1 MTDRTQRAQRA
12 KQIMTDE
19 LVVEA
24 LETMEREI
32 VDAWKGAAYPDA
44 EGREVLYRQ
53 LWSIRY
59 FKAFFERVMT
69 DGVMHQ
75 HELQQLKRSQF
86 KI

>member
-32 VDAWKGAAYPDA
+32 VDAWKSAPYPDT
-44 EGREVLYRQ
+44 EGREVMFRQ
-53 LWSIRY
+53 MWSIRY